1 VRDAALRLQQLLL
14 LHAGACAAARLEY
27 RAAPANT
34 ALLAHLSQQ
43 LDRIHAGASQ
53 FTTQFTC
60 FTSTKVHTYSRTCR
74 SSSTRIHAGAS
85 QFYYSVYHSVSLLY

>member
-1 VRDAALRLQQLLL
+1 MRDAALRLQQLLL

-43 LDRIHAGASQ
+43 LDRIHAGA
-53 FTTQFTC
+53 
-60 FTSTKVHTYSRTCR
+60 Y
-74 SSSTRIHAGAS
+74 